1 MLICNTPRPDI
12 REEIGIGLV
21 NWISEEGGGKG
32 YSSGV
37 GGEGCVRRGRKD
49 EENFEGKS
57 AED

>member
-32 YSSGV
+32 YRSSV
-37 GGEGCVRRGRKD
+37 GRERCVRRRRED
-49 EENFEGKS
+49 EENFEGES